1 MFIRIRETLMK
12 NSILNKKNYRG
23 VPIWE
28 QGTAYA
34 LCSAISDNIHI
45 LKKDMNGN
53 YCIANE
59 TKIKGVTIENL
70 AHSYTAG
77 RAYALGVITAA
88 KNRFDPDII
97 AEDGFVTLYTKSGR
111 PYPHFFDD
119 LNEKERAKLDEKPVT
134 GGSYDY
140 VKYCADSSVY
150 DVHHIISVEA
160 IKATG
165 FLNFN
170 KAPCIR
176 ILKSDHILTESFGS
190 YAESSNYRKKQ
201 IELIKQGRISELIQE
216 EVNFIHLRF
225 GSKYDKELEE
235 MLKYV
240 KKLETNNWEI
250 RNESF

>member
-1 MFIRIRETLMK
+1 MK
-12 NSILNKKNYRG
+12 DSILNKKKYRG
-23 VPIWE
+23 IPIWE
-28 QGTAYA
+28 QGTSYA
-34 LCSAISDNIHI
+34 LCSAIADNIHI
-45 LKKDMNGN
+45 LKKDMYGN

-77 RAYALGVITAA
+77 RAYALGVITA
-88 KNRFDPDII
+88 
-97 AEDGFVTLYTKSGR
+97 EDGFVTLYTKSGR

-119 LNEKERAKLDEKPVT
+119 LSEKERAKLDEKPVT

-176 ILKSDHILTESFGS
+176 ILKSDHKFTKS
-190 YAESSNYRKKQ
+190 YGRQNISKKYRNNQ
-201 IELIKQGRISELIQE
+201 IKLIRQGRIREVILE
-216 EVNFIHLRF
+216 EINTIRSLF

-240 KKLETNNWEI
+240 KKLEDNNWEI
-250 RNESF
+250 LNESF

>member
-1 MFIRIRETLMK
+1 MK
-12 NSILNKKNYRG
+12 DSMLNKKKYRG
-23 VPIWE
+23 IPIWE
-28 QGTAYA
+28 QGTSYA
-34 LCSAISDNIHI
+34 LCSAIADNIHI
-45 LKKDMNGN
+45 LKKDMYGN

-77 RAYALGVITAA
+77 RAYALGVITVA
-88 KNRFDPDII
+88 KNRFDPDIV

-119 LNEKERAKLDEKPVT
+119 LSEKERAKLDEKPVT

>member
-1 MFIRIRETLMK
+1 MDK
-12 NSILNKKNYRG
+12 SILNKKNFKG
-23 VPIWE
+23 IPIWE

-77 RAYALGVITAA
+77 RAYALGVITVA
-88 KNRFDPDII
+88 KNRFDPDIV

-119 LNEKERAKLDEKPVT
+119 LSEKERAKLDEKPVT

-190 YAESSNYRKKQ
+190 YAESSNYRKS
-201 IELIKQGRISELIQE
+201 R
-216 EVNFIHLRF
+216 
-225 GSKYDKELEE
+225 
-235 MLKYV
+235 
-240 KKLETNNWEI
+240 
-250 RNESF
+250 

>member
-1 MFIRIRETLMK
+1 MDK
-12 NSILNKKNYRG
+12 SILNKKNFKG
-23 VPIWE
+23 IPIWE

-77 RAYALGVITAA
+77 RAYALGVITVA
-88 KNRFDPDII
+88 KNRFDPDIV

-119 LNEKERAKLDEKPVT
+119 LSEKERAKLDEKPVT

-190 YAESSNYRKKQ
+190 YAESSNYRKKV
-201 IELIKQGRISELIQE
+201 LGL
-216 EVNFIHLRF
+216 
-225 GSKYDKELEE
+225 
-235 MLKYV
+235 
-240 KKLETNNWEI
+240 TT
-250 RNESF
+250 

>member
-1 MFIRIRETLMK
+1 MDK
-12 NSILNKKNYRG
+12 SILNKKNYRG

-59 TKIKGVTIENL
+59 TKIKGVTIEDL
-70 AHSYTAG
+70 AFYYAIG
-77 RAYALGVITAA
+77 RAYALGFRTEINH
-88 KNRFDPDII
+88 KLDPDII

-119 LNEKERAKLDEKPVT
+119 LSEKERAKLDEKPVT

-176 ILKSDHILTESFGS
+176 ILRLDHKLTGS
-190 YAESSNYRKKQ
+190 YGRYAVSCNYRKKQ
-201 IELIKQGRISELIQE
+201 IELIKQGKIRELIQDE
-216 EVNFIHLRF
+216 INFIRSRF

>member
-1 MFIRIRETLMK
+1 MDK
-12 NSILNKKNYRG
+12 SILNKKNFRG
-23 VPIWE
+23 IPIWE
-28 QGTAYA
+28 QGTAFA
-34 LCSAISDNIHI
+34 LCFAIAENIHI
-45 LKKDMNGN
+45 VKKDMNGN

-88 KNRFDPDII
+88 KNRFNHVII

>member
-1 MFIRIRETLMK
+1 MK
-12 NSILNKKNYRG
+12 DSILNKKKYRG
-23 VPIWE
+23 IPIWE
-28 QGTAYA
+28 QGTSYA
-34 LCSAISDNIHI
+34 LCSAIADNIHI
-45 LKKDMNGN
+45 LKKDMYGN

-77 RAYALGVITAA
+77 RAYALGVITVA
-88 KNRFDPDII
+88 KNRFDPDIV

-119 LNEKERAKLDEKPVT
+119 LSEKERAKLDEKPVT

-201 IELIKQGRISELIQE
+201 IELIKQGRISELIQK

>member
-1 MFIRIRETLMK
+1 MDK
-12 NSILNKKNYRG
+12 SILNKKNFRG
-23 VPIWE
+23 IPIWE
-28 QGTAYA
+28 QGTDFA
-34 LCSAISDNIHI
+34 LCFAIAENIHI
-45 LKKDMNGN
+45 VKKDMNGN

-59 TKIKGVTIENL
+59 TKIKGVTIEDL
-70 AHSYTAG
+70 AFYYAIG
-77 RAYALGVITAA
+77 RAYALGFRTEINH
-88 KNRFDPDII
+88 KLDPDII

-150 DVHHIISVEA
+150 DVHHIISGEA

-176 ILKSDHILTESFGS
+176 ILRLDHKLTGS
-190 YAESSNYRKKQ
+190 YGRYAVSCNYRKKQ
-201 IELIKQGRISELIQE
+201 IELIKQGKIRELIQDE
-216 EVNFIHLRF
+216 INFIRSRF

>member
-1 MFIRIRETLMK
+1 MK
-12 NSILNKKNYRG
+12 DSMLNKKKYRG
-23 VPIWE
+23 IPIWE
-28 QGTAYA
+28 QGTSYA
-34 LCSAISDNIHI
+34 LCSAIADNIHI
-45 LKKDMNGN
+45 LKKDMYGN

-77 RAYALGVITAA
+77 RAYALGVITVA
-88 KNRFDPDII
+88 KNRFDPDIV

-240 KKLETNNWEI
+240 KKLEDNNWEI
-250 RNESF
+250 LNESF

>member
-1 MFIRIRETLMK
+1 M
-12 NSILNKKNYRG
+12 
-23 VPIWE
+23 
-28 QGTAYA
+28 
-34 LCSAISDNIHI
+34 
-45 LKKDMNGN
+45 
-53 YCIANE
+53 
-59 TKIKGVTIENL
+59 
-70 AHSYTAG
+70 
-77 RAYALGVITAA
+77 
-88 KNRFDPDII
+88 
-97 AEDGFVTLYTKSGR
+97 YTKSGR

-119 LNEKERAKLDEKPVT
+119 LSEKERAKLDEKPVT

-250 RNESF
+250 LNESF

>member
-1 MFIRIRETLMK
+1 
-12 NSILNKKNYRG
+12 
-23 VPIWE
+23 
-28 QGTAYA
+28 
-34 LCSAISDNIHI
+34 
-45 LKKDMNGN
+45 MNGN

-77 RAYALGVITAA
+77 RAYALGVITVA
-88 KNRFDPDII
+88 KNRFDPDIV

-119 LNEKERAKLDEKPVT
+119 LSEKERAKLDEKPVT

-170 KAPCIR
+170 KA
-176 ILKSDHILTESFGS
+176 EF
-190 YAESSNYRKKQ
+190 
-201 IELIKQGRISELIQE
+201 
-216 EVNFIHLRF
+216 
-225 GSKYDKELEE
+225 
-235 MLKYV
+235 
-240 KKLETNNWEI
+240 
-250 RNESF
+250 

>member
-77 RAYALGVITAA
+77 RAYALGVITVA
-88 KNRFDPDII
+88 KNRFDPDIV

-176 ILKSDHILTESFGS
+176 ILRLDHKLTGS
-190 YAESSNYRKKQ
+190 YGRYAVSCNYRKKQ
-201 IELIKQGRISELIQE
+201 IELIKQGKIRELIQDE
-216 EVNFIHLRF
+216 INFIRSRF